1 MEAGETNSMSTR
13 RRVALAVAAILLA
26 ALAYVAWRFFAVTAY
41 PVPPKVEGAPDY
53 AVETSVIVARLA
65 VPTQQLSTAL
75 TRDVPETL
83 VTIDERL
90 EECVP
95 SETVKVLGA
104 KLFNTPTLGC
114 DLAGEIT
121 RGPISVG
128 GEGPQIV
135 LRMPLSARIEVR
147 NIGDVL
153 KRETATAEAAVT
165 MRGTLGVTQDWSLDP
180 DFDISYDWTLEPGV
194 DFLGTRI
201 SLRSV
206 ADKELD
212 KMIPEIEAT
221 LKAKAREF
229 NLRAEADKAWKDIF
243 TTESVNREN
252 PPVWINI
259 APEMAGVDQLDIR
272 DGEIGVD
279 VLMAGELSLFV
290 GDKPDKPE
298 PSPLGDNVG
307 APEFETFDIKVPVLA
322 DFKELEPVLLK
333 ALRKLAAKGIEI
345 EEFASLDADFQ
356 DVTIYATEGD
366 QLAVGV
372 KAAMTPVG
380 AESNR
385 RWNTS
390 QGTVW
395 LTATPVTKPDSEL
408 VEITDLEVYGKTN
421 TALGD
426 TLIVVLSSEQ
436 VKAVIEQELVEDF
449 KGDYDRIIDKALKG
463 LGDLKVGRLDFAF
476 DVAEVEHGSV
486 QVTGAGLFMPVSAQ
500 GKVTATVIPPS

>member
-1 MEAGETNSMSTR
+1 MTQTSEAGNMSTR
-13 RRVALAVAAILLA
+13 RRVALGVAAIVLA
-26 ALAYVAWRFFAVTAY
+26 TLVYIAWRFFAVTAY

-53 AVETSVIVARLA
+53 AVDTSVIVARLS
-65 VPTQQLSTAL
+65 VPTQQLSTAF

-95 SETVKVLGA
+95 SESVKVLGA
-104 KLFNTPTLGC
+104 KLFDTPTLGC

-128 GEGPQIV
+128 GDGTQIV

-147 NIGDVL
+147 NIGDIL

-165 MRGTLGVTQDWSLDP
+165 MRGTLGVTKDWGLDP
-180 DFDISYDWTLEPGV
+180 DFDINYEWTLEPGV

-212 KMIPEIEAT
+212 KMIPEVEAM
-221 LKAKAREF
+221 LKTKAREF
-229 NLRAEADKAWKDIF
+229 NLRGEADKAWQDIF
-243 TTESVNREN
+243 TTESVNRED
-252 PPVWINI
+252 PPVWITI

-290 GDKPDKPE
+290 GDKPAPPE

-307 APEFETFDIKVPVLA
+307 APEIETFDIKVPVLA

-345 EEFASLDADFQ
+345 EELASLDADFQ

-372 KAAMTPVG
+372 TAAITPIG

-390 QGTVW
+390 
-395 LTATPVTKPDSEL
+395 
-408 VEITDLEVYGKTN
+408 
-421 TALGD
+421 
-426 TLIVVLSSEQ
+426 
-436 VKAVIEQELVEDF
+436 
-449 KGDYDRIIDKALKG
+449 
-463 LGDLKVGRLDFAF
+463 
-476 DVAEVEHGSV
+476 
-486 QVTGAGLFMPVSAQ
+486 
-500 GKVTATVIPPS
+500 